1 MNTSSKTNSML
12 KIGITGGIG
21 SGKSTVCRVFSVL
34 GIPVFEADKV
44 AKNLMNTDQA
54 IQEKLIGLFGAAVYL
69 PDQTIDRKYLAGI
82 VFNNPSLLS
91 QLNAVVHPV
100 VRQTFFD
107 WCENQKY
114 PYIIHE
120 AAILFES
127 GFYKMMDKTITVVT
141 SENERIQRVMKRDG
155 LTLELVKERI
165 RNQWTDDERIK
176 LADFVIGNNDNEL
189 IIPQILEIDKK
200 IRAYGKVW

>member
-1 MNTSSKTNSML
+1 ML
-12 KIGITGGIG
+12 KVGITGGIG
-21 SGKSTVCRVFSVL
+21 SGKSTVCKVFSNL
-34 GIPVFEADKV
+34 GIPVFEADRI
-44 AKNLMNTDQA
+44 AKELMNKSGD
-54 IQEKLIGLFGAAVYL
+54 IREKLVNLFGASVYL
-69 PDQTIDRKYLAGI
+69 PDQTVDRKYLAGI
-82 VFNNPSLLS
+82 VFNDPSLLA
-91 QLNAVVHPV
+91 QLNAIVHPV

-107 WCENQKY
+107 WCDKQKS

-141 SENERIQRVMKRDG
+141 FENERIQRVMKRDG

-189 IIPQILEIDKK
+189 IIPQIIEIDKK

>member
-1 MNTSSKTNSML
+1 ML

-34 GIPVFEADKV
+34 GIPVFEADRI
-44 AKNLMNTDQA
+44 AKDLMNTDQE
-54 IQEKLIGLFGAAVYL
+54 IHEKLVDLFGASVYL
-69 PDQTIDRKYLAGI
+69 PDQTVDRKHLAGI
-82 VFNNPSLLS
+82 VFNNAYLLG
-91 QLNAVVHPV
+91 QVNAIVHPV
-100 VRQTFFD
+100 VRKTFFD
-107 WCENQKY
+107 WCEKQQS

-127 GFYKMMDKTITVVT
+127 GFYKMMDKTIVVVT
-141 SENERIQRVMKRDG
+141 NENERIKRVMKRNG

-165 RNQWTDDERIK
+165 KNQWSDEERIK

-189 IIPQILEIDKK
+189 IIPQIIEVDKK
-200 IRAYGKVW
+200 IRAHG